1 MLQTKLSVVEEL
13 AGLQLSTSLRHVSS
27 HSLLARRVLGPQY
40 RLSRSTKVDRT
51 GKEVICLDTY
61 QDMLGRQKLDSL
73 GLTL

>member
-1 MLQTKLSVVEEL
+1 MLQAKLSAVEEL
-13 AGLQLSTSLRHVSS
+13 AGLQLSTSLRLASS
-27 HSLLARRVLGPQY
+27 QSLLSRRVLGPQY
-40 RLSRSTKVDRT
+40 RLSRSTKVNRT